1 MFNFHLTSFPGK
13 MQESWQ
19 ERARG
24 AKIGLDEKPEIPRF
38 FQKRDGT
45 ICHADPAFSSQGR
58 YDHFDTCPYS
68 NCKCFAIIRET
79 SGKIKA
85 NYFGS

>member
-24 AKIGLDEKPEIPRF
+24 TKIGLDEKPENLRF
-38 FQKRDGT
+38 LQKRQGT
-45 ICHADPAFSSQGR
+45 FCHAGPSFSSQGR
-58 YDHFDTCPYS
+58 YDHFDTCPYLI
-68 NCKCFAIIRET
+68 ALLL
-79 SGKIKA
+79 
-85 NYFGS
+85 

>member
-45 ICHADPAFSSQGR
+45 ICYDVPAFSSQGR
-58 YDHFDTCPYS
+58 YDHFDTCPY
-68 NCKCFAIIRET
+68 IIV
-79 SGKIKA
+79 SA
-85 NYFGS
+85 LLL

>member
-1 MFNFHLTSFPGK
+1 

-68 NCKCFAIIRET
+68 IGTPLLYRMRAKKSRE
-79 SGKIKA
+79 IKLVLI
-85 NYFGS
+85 YIFRK